1 MADRDDPS
9 GTPGD
14 PDDWFSDDELR
25 PPTASP
31 RRPPKTQEAAEPAWI
46 EDETREAAGPPAP
59 PAGLPRWRFALLGLA
74 AFVALVL
81 IAFAASGLFSSD
93 HKSTTTTATTT
104 PEQPT
109 TTAQTTSTTTT
120 TTPTT
125 PETPA
130 VPTLPTGLL
139 KQGTSGNEVKA
150 LQQALVAAGQ
160 SPGTVDGVF
169 GAQTQQALIAFQ
181 QSAGIPADG
190 VYGPATKA
198 ALEKQQNAG

>member
-1 MADRDDPS
+1 MADRDEPS
-9 GTPGD
+9 GTSSD
-14 PDDWFSDDELR
+14 PDDWFSDEGPR
-25 PPTASP
+25 PPAPPP
-31 RRPPKTQEAAEPAWI
+31 RRQAGAEEAAEPAWI
-46 EDETREAAGPPAP
+46 EDETREATGPPPP

-93 HKSTTTTATTT
+93 KKSTSSTTTTLQ
-104 PEQPT
+104 QPT
-109 TTAQTTSTTTT
+109 TTAPATSPATTT

-125 PETPA
+125 PTTPE

-150 LQQALVAAGQ
+150 LQQALQAAGQ
-160 SPGTVDGVF
+160 SPGTIDGVF
-169 GAQTQQALIAFQ
+169 GPQTQQALIAFQ

-198 ALEKQQNAG
+198 ALEKQLNAG